1 MDRKWL
7 SRFARGILVI
17 APGHIA
23 FLHTS
28 DPRVVASAPAPRGAG
43 CDSIQYRF
51 VDDGAPANARR
62 YRDPQSGQSY
72 ALRDSI
78 VLDGRG
84 IAQIEVRPRRVGA
97 DTSWDVMARL
107 TPTGASAL
115 EAATASHV
123 GSMIAVLVGDEIVQT
138 AIIQG
143 TLRTAVIPIRMDLS
157 RNAADSLALH
167 ARPAGAACAVP
178 KSPPDVK

>member
-7 SRFARGILVI
+7 SRFARGILVV
-17 APGHIA
+17 APIHLA
-23 FLHTS
+23 VLHSS
-28 DPRVVASAPAPRGAG
+28 DASVVVSVPAPRGAR

-62 YRDPQSGQSY
+62 YRDPQSGRSY

-84 IAQIEVRPRRVGA
+84 VVQVEVRPRRVGT
-97 DTSWDVMARL
+97 DTTWDVMARL
-107 TPTGASAL
+107 TPAGTSAL
-115 EAATASHV
+115 EAATSSHI

-143 TLRTAVIPIRMDLS
+143 TLRTTVIPIRTDLS
-157 RNAADSLALH
+157 RHEADSLALT
-167 ARPAGAACAVP
+167 ARRGGAGCAAP
-178 KSPPDVK
+178 NPPP

>member
-7 SRFARGILVI
+7 SRFARGISVVSPIHL
-17 APGHIA
+17 A
-23 FLHTS
+23 FLHS
-28 DPRVVASAPAPRGAG
+28 ADASVVVSAPVPTGAR

-62 YRDPQSGQSY
+62 YRNPQNGQSY

-84 IAQIEVRPRRVGA
+84 IVQIEVRPRRVGT
-97 DTSWDVMARL
+97 DTTWDVMARL
-107 TPTGASAL
+107 TPAGTSAL
-115 EAATASHV
+115 EAATAGHI

-143 TLRTAVIPIRMDLS
+143 TLRTTVIPIRTDLS
-157 RNAADSLALH
+157 SRHEADSLALK
-167 ARPAGAACAVP
+167 ARRGGAGCAAP
-178 KSPPDVK
+178 NRTPT